1 MPGFITQVETDG
13 FVKRTGKVVK
23 FKPGST
29 IGGSYSA
36 SEGNS
41 MLFKFGGAIASMGI
55 QNNDVVVL
63 AYDAWSPVA
72 DFEPVI
78 PTGTGKVLGY
88 VMQPDSQTC
97 QSAAIARV
105 LGTTDVMKV
114 RAALTSMGAAGDPVV
129 MGAYLKPLIKEYRYS
144 GNASLDEAIA
154 ALKAGY
160 QLITHGWFTGSGHV
174 IGLSGYDGKNFNAE
188 DPWAAFSFP
197 SWSYDFNKSGDN
209 QQYSALGIY
218 ASCVVGQSVSDSYR
232 IYQGGKINL
241 AAKGMYLHMCRN

>member
-1 MPGFITQVETDG
+1 MPKFISIIETDG
-13 FVKRTGKVVK
+13 FNKRTGKAVK
-23 FKPGST
+23 FAKGYV

-36 SEGNS
+36 DQGNS
-41 MLFKFGGAIASMGI
+41 MSFKFAGDLGALSIKNG
-55 QNNDVVVL
+55 DVVSL

-72 DFEPVI
+72 GSEAVAS
-78 PTGTGKVLGY
+78 TNASKVLGY
-88 VMQPDSQTC
+88 VMQPDPQTC

-114 RAALTSMGAAGDPVV
+114 RNSLTSMGAAGDPAV
-129 MGAYLKPLIKEYRYS
+129 MGAYLKPLIKEYKYS

-174 IGLSGYDGKNFNAE
+174 IGLSGFDGKNFNAE

-232 IYQGGKINL
+232 VYQCGKVDF
-241 AAKGMYLHMCRN
+241 AAKGMYLHMCKN